1 MNLRGDYA
9 VNDQVKV
16 FGRIDNLFDASY
28 QNPTGFLAPGL
39 AILGGIRVAS
49 YGVR

>member
-1 MNLRGDYA
+1 VNLRGDYA
-9 VNDQVKV
+9 VNDQVKLFARV
-16 FGRIDNLFDASY
+16 DNLFDRRY

-39 AILGGIRVAS
+39 GIFGGIRVAS